1 MGICGSASKNKVK
14 NDESKDFESK
24 KKTDDD
30 PSNLSNT
37 DPQNQ
42 PRPAPHEA
50 PQKMSNAQ
58 SKDSKK
64 FDP

>member
-14 NDESKDFESK
+14 NDESKDSETK

-30 PSNLSNT
+30 PSNSINT
-37 DPQNQ
+37 DPKNQ
-42 PRPAPHEA
+42 QKPALPEA

-64 FDP
+64 FDQ